1 MRILAVD
8 DTRAN
13 LVLLQ
18 AMLKRSGHEV
28 LTAENGEDSLVVF
41 EEQQPDLV
49 LMDVMM
55 PGMDGFEAAKR
66 LQEMSAPRWVPI
78 IFISAAATEEYYI
91 KGHQSGG
98 ADYLFKPINQIIL
111 NTKIESIKRVVD
123 MQNTLHSQNVA
134 LQEYV
139 EKDEAERRISRHI
152 MEHMAESKGLDDPLV
167 KAMITPAEQFSG
179 DVLCAARSPS
189 NKLYLLIG
197 DAVGHGLAAAIN
209 TLPISGTF
217 YSMVYKG
224 FELQTIAKELNR
236 RIKEAMPTGCFVAC
250 GIVMI
255 DPAESY
261 AEIWNAG
268 LPTFYCVDSH
278 GQVSD
283 TFESSQLPLGVLSPE
298 QYEVHS
304 EIIPYRPGHQ
314 IILFSDGLI
323 EAENSDGEFFG
334 IERLLGSLHSPEN
347 RLDDIR
353 YALETFMGD
362 ESPHDDVTLALVDM
376 PAQDAASQNFLPDTE
391 AYSEQQDVIS
401 EFDSVDW
408 RVSFHLGCSEVR
420 SVDLTP
426 MILSALAQ
434 FKGVEQHNQQ
444 LFLIMAEL
452 LNNALDHG
460 LLRLDSSLKSGPDA
474 FEKYLNERQSRLE
487 SLSSGHIE
495 ITASKLHVHDEQIL
509 RITVED
515 SGEGFNFES
524 YNKGESAGQAAMH
537 GRGIKLVKQ
546 LSRAVVYENRGN
558 KVTVD
563 YDLNAVKKVS

>member
-28 LTAENGEDSLVVF
+28 VTAENGEEALRVF
-41 EEQQPDLV
+41 VDQQPDLV

-55 PGMDGFEAAKR
+55 PGMDGFEAAQK

-98 ADYLFKPINQIIL
+98 ADYLFKPINQVIL
-111 NTKIESIKRVVD
+111 NTKIESIKRIVD
-123 MQNTLHSQNVA
+123 MQNTLHSQNTA

-152 MEHMAESKGLDDPLV
+152 MEHMAESKGLEDPLIQS
-167 KAMITPAEQFSG
+167 MITPAEQFSG
-179 DVLCAARSPS
+179 DVLCAARSPG
-189 NKLYLLIG
+189 NRLYLLLG

-224 FELQTIAKELNR
+224 FELQTIGKELNR

-255 DPAESY
+255 DPNETY
-261 AEIWNAG
+261 AEVWNAG

-278 GQVSD
+278 GHVVD
-283 TFESSQLPLGVLSPE
+283 TFESTQLPLGVLGAE
-298 QYEVHS
+298 QYEVQS

-314 IILFSDGLI
+314 IVAFSDGLI
-323 EAENSDGEFFG
+323 EAENNEGEFFG
-334 IERLLGSLHSPEN
+334 IERLLDCLHNPEN

-353 YALETFMGD
+353 YALEDFMGS
-362 ESPHDDVTLALVDM
+362 EKPHDDVTLALVNM
-376 PAQDAASQNFLPDTE
+376 PALDALGSDLQLESPRAQTLTTVEE
-391 AYSEQQDVIS
+391 ADCLE
-401 EFDSVDW
+401 W
-408 RVSFHLGCSEVR
+408 RVNFHLGVAEVKAL
-420 SVDLTP
+420 DLTP
-426 MILSALAQ
+426 MILGALDQ
-434 FKGVEQHNQQ
+434 FKGIEQHNQK

-460 LLRLDSSLKSGPDA
+460 LLELDSRLKTGPDA
-474 FEKYLNERQSRLE
+474 FETYVAARQIRLDQLAE
-487 SLSSGHIE
+487 GSIE
-495 ITASKLHVHDEQIL
+495 ISASKLRLHDESFL
-509 RITVED
+509 RISIED
-515 SGEGFNFES
+515 TGKGFNYES
-524 YNKGESAGQAAMH
+524 FYKSSVEQGKMH
-537 GRGIKLVKQ
+537 GRGIKLVQK
-546 LSRAVVYENRGN
+546 LCRAVVYEGRGN

-563 YDLNAVKKVS
+563 YSLSGSGKV

>member
-8 DTRAN
+8 DTLAN

-28 LTAENGEDSLVVF
+28 VTAENGEDALNVF
-41 EEQQPDLV
+41 SEQQPDLV

-55 PGMDGFEAAKR
+55 PGMDGFEAAQR
-66 LQEMSAPRWVPI
+66 LQGMSAPRWVPI

-98 ADYLFKPINQIIL
+98 ADYLFKPINQVIL
-111 NTKIESIKRVVD
+111 NTKIESIKRIVD
-123 MQNTLHSQNVA
+123 MQNILHSQNTA

-139 EKDEAERRISRHI
+139 SKDEAERRISRHI
-152 MEHMAESKGLDDPLV
+152 MEHMAESKGLEDPLIRS
-167 KAMITPAEQFSG
+167 MITPAEQFSG

-189 NKLYLLIG
+189 NRLYLLIG

-224 FELQTIAKELNR
+224 FELQTIGKELNR

-250 GIVMI
+250 GIVML

-278 GQVSD
+278 GHVSD
-283 TFESSQLPLGVLSPE
+283 TFESTQLPLGVLSAE
-298 QYEVHS
+298 QYEVKS

-314 IILFSDGLI
+314 IIVFSDGLI

-334 IERLLGSLHSPEN
+334 IERLLGCMQNPEN

-353 YALETFMGD
+353 FALEEFLGG
-362 ESPHDDVTLALVDM
+362 EKPHDDVTLALVDM
-376 PAQDAASQNFLPDTE
+376 PAHEISGFDIFADRHQTELVSRVEEADAL
-391 AYSEQQDVIS
+391 
-401 EFDSVDW
+401 DW
-408 RVSFHLGCSEVR
+408 RVNFHLGASEVKAL
-420 SVDLTP
+420 DLTP
-426 MILSALAQ
+426 MILSALSQ
-434 FKGVEQHNQQ
+434 FKGVEVHNQK

-460 LLRLDSSLKSGPDA
+460 LLKLDSKLKSGPEA
-474 FEKYLNERQSRLE
+474 FERYLLERQARLQQLE
-487 SLSSGHIE
+487 KGSIE
-495 ITASKLHVHDEQIL
+495 ITASKLRMHDESLL
-509 RITVED
+509 RITIED
-515 SGEGFNFES
+515 TGDGFNFERYREPGAS
-524 YNKGESAGQAAMH
+524 QEALH
-537 GRGIKLVKQ
+537 GRGIKLVQK
-546 LSRAVVYENRGN
+546 LCRAVVYEGRGN

-563 YDLNAVKKVS
+563 FDLRQGAL

>member
-28 LTAENGEDSLVVF
+28 VTAENGEDAIEVF
-41 EEQQPDLV
+41 SETYPDLV

-55 PGMDGFEAAKR
+55 PGMDGFEAAQK

-98 ADYLFKPINQIIL
+98 ADYLFKPINQVIL
-111 NTKIESIKRVVD
+111 NTKIESIKRIVD
-123 MQNTLHSQNVA
+123 MQNTLHSQNTS

-139 EKDEAERRISRHI
+139 EKDEEERRISRHI
-152 MEHMAESKGLDDPLV
+152 MEHMAESKGLEDPLISS
-167 KAMITPAEQFSG
+167 MITPAEQFSG
-179 DVLCAARSPS
+179 DVLCAARSP
-189 NKLYLLIG
+189 NNRLYLLIG

-278 GQVSD
+278 GHVTE
-283 TFESSQLPLGVLSPE
+283 TFESSQLPLGVLAAD

-304 EIIPYRPGHQ
+304 EIIPYRAGHQ
-314 IILFSDGLI
+314 IIVFSDGLI
-323 EAENSDGEFFG
+323 EAENSEGEFFG
-334 IERLLGSLHSPEN
+334 IERLLSSLHNPAN

-353 YALETFMGD
+353 YSLECFLGD
-362 ESPHDDVTLALVDM
+362 ESPHDDVTIALIDM
-376 PAQDAASQNFLPDTE
+376 PAQDIVSLEPLIDDAPAGDL
-391 AYSEQQDVIS
+391 AVIS
-401 EFDSVDW
+401 DSDAVDW
-408 RVSFHLGCSEVR
+408 KVLFHLGVREVK
-420 SVDLTP
+420 SLDLTP
-426 MILSALAQ
+426 MILGALGQ
-434 FKGVEQHNQQ
+434 FKGVEEHNQK

-460 LLRLDSSLKSGPDA
+460 LLKLDSSLKSGPDA
-474 FEKYLNERQSRLE
+474 FERYLSARQERLE
-487 SLSSGHIE
+487 SLDTGHIE
-495 ITASKLHVHDEQIL
+495 INVSKLRLHDETFL
-509 RITVED
+509 RISIED
-515 SGEGFNFES
+515 TGDGFSFDNYLKEQS
-524 YNKGESAGQAAMH
+524 SKQGAMH

-546 LSRAVVYENRGN
+546 LCRAVSYEKSGT

-563 YDLNAVKKVS
+563 YVLKK

>member
-28 LTAENGEDSLVVF
+28 VTAENGEDALEVF
-41 EEQQPDLV
+41 SEQQPDLV

-55 PGMDGFEAAKR
+55 PGMDGFETAQK
-66 LQEMSAPRWVPI
+66 LQDMSAPRWVPI

-98 ADYLFKPINQIIL
+98 ADYLFKPINQVIL
-111 NTKIESIKRVVD
+111 NTKIESIKRIVD
-123 MQNTLHSQNVA
+123 MQNTLHSQNTA

-152 MEHMAESKGLDDPLV
+152 MEHMAESKGLEDPLISS
-167 KAMITPAEQFSG
+167 MITPAEQFSG

-189 NKLYLLIG
+189 NRLYLLLG

-224 FELQTIAKELNR
+224 FELKTIAKELNR

-255 DPAESY
+255 DPGESY
-261 AEIWNAG
+261 AEVWNAG

-278 GQVSD
+278 GHVSD
-283 TFESSQLPLGVLSPE
+283 TFESTQLPLGVLTAD
-298 QYEVHS
+298 QYEVTS

-314 IILFSDGLI
+314 IVLFSDGLI
-323 EAENSDGEFFG
+323 EAESGDGDFFG
-334 IERLLGSLHSPEN
+334 IERLLGCLHNPEN

-353 YALETFMGD
+353 CALQDFLGD
-362 ESPHDDVTLALVDM
+362 QHPHDDVTLALVDM
-376 PAQDAASQNFLPDTE
+376 PAQDVSGFDIFNDQQQTE
-391 AYSEQQDVIS
+391 ILTSVPPA
-401 EFDSVDW
+401 DSVDW
-408 RVSFHLGCSEVR
+408 RVSFHLGVSEVKAL
-420 SVDLTP
+420 DLTP
-426 MILSALAQ
+426 MILGALGQ
-434 FKGVEQHNQQ
+434 FKGLEKHNQK

-460 LLRLDSSLKSGPDA
+460 LLKLDSSLKSGPDA
-474 FEKYLNERQSRLE
+474 FEKYLAERQQRLE
-487 SLSSGHIE
+487 ELGSGCID
-495 ITASKLHVHDEQIL
+495 ITASKLRLHDESFL
-509 RITVED
+509 RITIED
-515 SGEGFNFES
+515 TGNGFNYEHFNQPLPSE
-524 YNKGESAGQAAMH
+524 QPVMH

-546 LSRAVVYENRGN
+546 LCRVVVYEDRGN

-563 YDLNAVKKVS
+563 YDLGTPDRFS

>member
-28 LTAENGEDSLVVF
+28 VTAENGEEALKVF
-41 EEQQPDLV
+41 VDQQPDLV

-55 PGMDGFEAAKR
+55 PGMDGFEAAQR

-98 ADYLFKPINQIIL
+98 ADYLFKPINQVIL
-111 NTKIESIKRVVD
+111 NTKIESIKRIVD
-123 MQNTLHSQNVA
+123 MQNTLHSQNTA

-152 MEHMAESKGLDDPLV
+152 MEHMAESKGLEDPLISS
-167 KAMITPAEQFSG
+167 MITPAEQFSG

-189 NKLYLLIG
+189 NRLYLLIG

-255 DPAESY
+255 DPGESY

-278 GQVSD
+278 GHVSE
-283 TFESSQLPLGVLSPE
+283 TFESSQLPLGVLGAD
-298 QYEVHS
+298 QYEVTS

-314 IILFSDGLI
+314 IIVFSDGLI
-323 EAENSDGEFFG
+323 EAENSDGDFFG
-334 IERLLGSLHSPEN
+334 VERLLGCLHNPEN

-353 YALETFMGD
+353 YALEAFMG
-362 ESPHDDVTLALVDM
+362 EEKPHDDVTLALIDM
-376 PAQDAASQNFLPDTE
+376 PAHDTSSFDIFSGNAEAEMLSAVEEADAL
-391 AYSEQQDVIS
+391 
-401 EFDSVDW
+401 DW
-408 RVSFHLGCSEVR
+408 RVNFHLGVSEVR
-420 SVDLTP
+420 ALDLTP
-426 MILSALAQ
+426 MILGALGQ
-434 FKGVEQHNQQ
+434 FKGLEAHNQK

-460 LLRLDSSLKSGPDA
+460 LLELDSSLKSGPEA
-474 FEKYLNERQSRLE
+474 FEKYLAERQTRLNA
-487 SLSSGHIE
+487 LSTGYIE
-495 ITASKLHVHDEQIL
+495 ITASKLRLHDDSFL
-509 RITVED
+509 RITIED
-515 SGEGFNFES
+515 TGSGFNYEKFS
-524 YNKGESAGQAAMH
+524 NKSADQAAMH
-537 GRGIKLVKQ
+537 GRGIKLVQQ
-546 LSRAVVYENRGN
+546 LCRAVVYEGRGN

-563 YDLNAVKKVS
+563 YTLNSSGKL

>member
-28 LTAENGEDSLVVF
+28 VTAENGEQALSVF
-41 EEQQPDLV
+41 VEQRPDLV

-55 PGMDGFEAAKR
+55 PGMDGFEAAQK

-91 KGHQSGG
+91 KGHESGG
-98 ADYLFKPINQIIL
+98 ADYLFKPINQVIL
-111 NTKIESIKRVVD
+111 NTKIESIKRIVD
-123 MQNTLHSQNVA
+123 MQNTLHSQNTA

-152 MEHMAESKGLDDPLV
+152 MEHMAESKGLEDPMV
-167 KAMITPAEQFSG
+167 SSMITPAEQFSG
-179 DVLCAARSPS
+179 DVLCAARSP
-189 NKLYLLIG
+189 NNRLYLLIG

-224 FELQTIAKELNR
+224 FELQTIGKELNR

-255 DPAESY
+255 DASESY
-261 AEIWNAG
+261 AEVWNAG

-278 GQVSD
+278 GHVTD
-283 TFESSQLPLGVLSPE
+283 TFESSQLPLGVLNAE
-298 QYEVHS
+298 QYEVTS

-314 IILFSDGLI
+314 IVLFSDGLI
-323 EAENSDGEFFG
+323 EAENSKGEFFG
-334 IERLLGSLHSPEN
+334 VERLLSCLSSPGN

-353 YALETFMGD
+353 YALEQFMGA
-362 ESPHDDVTLALVDM
+362 EKPHDDVTLALVDM
-376 PAQDAASQNFLPDTE
+376 PSNEVSGFDLMPDVSDGKIMTSVQE
-391 AYSEQQDVIS
+391 ADHM
-401 EFDSVDW
+401 DW
-408 RVSFHLGCSEVR
+408 RVNFHLGVSEVKAL
-420 SVDLTP
+420 DLTP
-426 MILSALAQ
+426 MILGALGQ
-434 FKGVEQHNQQ
+434 FKGLEAHNQK

-460 LLRLDSSLKSGPDA
+460 LLELDSRLKTGADA
-474 FEKYLNERQSRLE
+474 FEAYLSERQQRLE
-487 SLSSGHIE
+487 GLEQGCIE
-495 ITASKLHVHDEQIL
+495 ITASKLRLHDEHFL
-509 RITVED
+509 RITIED
-515 SGEGFNFES
+515 SGKGFNYEGFNSGNPDQQTF
-524 YNKGESAGQAAMH
+524 H

-546 LSRAVVYENRGN
+546 LCRAVVYEGRGN

-563 YDLNAVKKVS
+563 YDLNGQSKQNAG

>member
-28 LTAENGEDSLVVF
+28 VTAENGEDALKVF

-55 PGMDGFEAAKR
+55 PGMDGFEAAQK
-66 LQEMSAPRWVPI
+66 LQEMSSPRWVPI

-98 ADYLFKPINQIIL
+98 ADYLFKPINQVIL
-111 NTKIESIKRVVD
+111 NTKIESIKRIVD
-123 MQNTLHSQNVA
+123 MQNTLHSQNTA

-152 MEHMAESKGLDDPLV
+152 MEHMAESKGLEDPLV
-167 KAMITPAEQFSG
+167 SSMITPAEQFSG
-179 DVLCAARSPS
+179 DVLCAARSP
-189 NKLYLLIG
+189 NNRLYLLLG

-261 AEIWNAG
+261 AEVWNAG

-278 GQVSD
+278 GHVSD
-283 TFESSQLPLGVLSPE
+283 TFESTQLPLGVLTAD
-298 QYEVHS
+298 QYEVKS

-314 IILFSDGLI
+314 IIAFSDGLI
-323 EAENSDGEFFG
+323 EAENSEGEFFG
-334 IERLLGSLHSPEN
+334 IERLLGCLHNPEN

-353 YALETFMGD
+353 FALETFMGD

-376 PAQDAASQNFLPDTE
+376 PAHETSGFDIFSDHQQSEVLSSVAE
-391 AYSEQQDVIS
+391 A
-401 EFDSVDW
+401 DSLDW
-408 RVSFHLGCSEVR
+408 RVNFHLGVSEVR
-420 SVDLTP
+420 GIDLTP
-426 MILSALAQ
+426 MILGALGQ
-434 FKGVEQHNQQ
+434 FKGVEAHNQK

-460 LLRLDSSLKSGPDA
+460 LLRLDSGLKSGPDA
-474 FEKYLNERQSRLE
+474 FEKYLSERQERLE
-487 SLSSGHIE
+487 SLETGYIE
-495 ITASKLHVHDEQIL
+495 ITASKLRLHDESLL
-509 RITVED
+509 RITIED
-515 SGEGFNFES
+515 TGDGFNYEKFKQELAA
-524 YNKGESAGQAAMH
+524 EQTAMH
-537 GRGIKLVKQ
+537 GRGIKLVQQ
-546 LSRAVVYENRGN
+546 LCRAVVYEGRGN

-563 YDLNAVKKVS
+563 YDLNSLVKG